1 LTARKCVFEIARFKQ
16 KTMDGILEGGE
27 HLERE
32 LTPEPIAAP
41 AMGSFALH
49 SVLIGLVVSWGLLG
63 GLFKH
68 NKWGN
73 QGAGAAM
80 QVNLVSSAI
89 PLPSTQPMNQNV
101 LATEKPSKAPQAPA
115 PKTQTKVDETAIPI
129 TGKQVKPQEETTQK
143 TPPVAPP
150 KTDNTAR
157 YGEQNGTSIA
167 RATQPGVGAIGQAAV
182 GDADFVNMF
191 GWYVRGINSKMSNS
205 WYKQEVDPRTP
216 PGARVYLFFTVH
228 KDGSVSG
235 IRLDRSSGSPTL
247 DQSCMRAAQRVDT
260 FGVLPSAYNKSTLMV
275 SYYCEY

>member
-1 LTARKCVFEIARFKQ
+1 MEGL
-16 KTMDGILEGGE
+16 LEGTE

-49 SVLIGLVVSWGLLG
+49 AVLIASVVSWGLLS

-68 NKWGN
+68 SVWGN
-73 QGAGAAM
+73 QGGGAM

-89 PLPSTQPMNQNV
+89 PLPNNQPMNQNV
-101 LATEKPSKAPQAPA
+101 LATEKPSKAPQAPS
-115 PKTQTKVDETAIPI
+115 PKTQQKVDETAIPI
-129 TGKQVKPQEETTQK
+129 SGKQVKPQEQNTQK
-143 TPPVAPP
+143 TPPQPAQKV
-150 KTDNTAR
+150 DNSAR
-157 YGEQNGTSIA
+157 YGEQSGTSIA
-167 RATQPGVGAIGQAAV
+167 RATQQSVGSIGQTAIG
-182 GDADFVNMF
+182 DSDFVSMF
-191 GWYVRGINSKMSNS
+191 GWYVRQINVKMANS

-260 FGVLPSAYNKSTLMV
+260 FGALPNNYTKSTLMV

>member
-1 LTARKCVFEIARFKQ
+1 MEV
-16 KTMDGILEGGE
+16 ILEGSE

-32 LTPEPIAAP
+32 LTPEPIAAS
-41 AMGSFALH
+41 ALGSFVLH
-49 SVLIGLVVSWGLLG
+49 GVLIASALSWGLLI
-63 GLFKH
+63 KH
-68 NKWGN
+68 PSWGN

-89 PLPSTQPMNQNV
+89 PLPSNQPMNKNV
-101 LATEKPSKAPQAPA
+101 LATEKPSKAPQAPS

-129 TGKQVKPQEETTQK
+129 AGKQVKPQEQTTQK
-143 TPPVAPP
+143 TAPQP
-150 KTDNTAR
+150 AAKTDNTAR

-167 RATQPGVGAIGQAAV
+167 RSTQPGVGAIGNTAV
-182 GDADFVNMF
+182 GDSDFVSMF
-191 GWYVRGINSKMSNS
+191 GWYVRQINVKMANS

-228 KDGSVSG
+228 KDGSISG
-235 IRLDRSSGSPTL
+235 VRLDRSSGSPTL

-260 FGVLPSAYNKSTLMV
+260 FGLLPPAYTKSTLMV

>member
-1 LTARKCVFEIARFKQ
+1 VKLVFEHSGES
-16 KTMDGILEGGE
+16 MEGLLEGSE

-49 SVLIGLVVSWGLLG
+49 AILFASIASFGLLS

-68 NKWGN
+68 SVWGN
-73 QGAGAAM
+73 QGGGGAM

-89 PLPSTQPMNQNV
+89 PLPNNQPMNQNV
-101 LATEKPSKAPQAPA
+101 LATEKPSMAPQAPSQ
-115 PKTQTKVDETAIPI
+115 KTQQKVDETAIPI
-129 TGKQVKPQEETTQK
+129 TGKKVKPQDKTTHK
-143 TPPVAPP
+143 TPTQPAP
-150 KTDNTAR
+150 DNTAR
-157 YGEQNGTSIA
+157 YGEQSGTSIA
-167 RATQPGVGAIGQAAV
+167 RATQQSVGSIGQTAV
-182 GDADFVNMF
+182 GDADFVSMF
-191 GWYVRGINSKMSNS
+191 GWYVRQINAKMSNS

-235 IRLDRSSGSPTL
+235 IQLDRSSGSPTL
-247 DQSCMRAAQRVDT
+247 DQSCLRAAQRVDT
-260 FGVLPSAYNKSTLMV
+260 FGALPNNYAKSTLMV